1 MILTS
6 EKIEKTFLPML
17 QRYVK
22 FVCNG
27 KKIKEGKLLLVSQK
41 SSYICFTLLDVKNKT
56 KIYEIPYPFKHNYC
70 SDKDCVIMD
79 YTFETLCN
87 DNTET
92 LQCVNSMISDKPS
105 RFLNTNVII
114 SCVDITVTSH

>member
-6 EKIEKTFLPML
+6 EKIEKTFLPLL
-17 QRYVK
+17 QHYIK

-41 SSYICFTLLDVKNKT
+41 SSYICFTLLDTKNKT
-56 KIYEIPYPFKHNYC
+56 KVYEIPYPFKHTYC
-70 SDKDCVIMD
+70 TKKNCVLLD
-79 YTFETLCN
+79 YTLETLCN

-92 LQCVNSMISDKPS
+92 LQCVNNIVGDKS
-105 RFLNTNVII
+105 NRLMNTNIVI
-114 SCVDITVTSH
+114 SCVDIIVSSH